1 MNLMICETCGAYLR
15 TAVLTSNDEGPQEV
29 EYSCPIHGPQWRWE
43 YREWKR
49 IETTANISKG
59 AA

>member
-1 MNLMICETCGAYLR
+1 MSILACETCGAYLR
-15 TAVLTSNDEGPQEV
+15 TAVLASNDEGPQEV
-29 EYSCPIHGPQWRWE
+29 EYSCPTHGPQWRWE

-49 IETTANISKG
+49 IETTTNISKG